1 MIRLY
6 INIDHVA
13 TIREAR
19 KTNEPDP
26 VRAAVLAELGGADG
40 ITVHLRFDRR
50 HIRDRDLPL
59 LRETVGTGI
68 NLEIAAEPE
77 MLALALEL
85 EPMAETLVQERREEI
100 TTEGGLAPGT
110 NRERRTLGGAMP

>member
-59 LRETVGTGI
+59 LSETVRTGI
-68 NLEIAAEPE
+68 NVEVAAEPG
-77 MLALALEL
+77 LLGHALER
-85 EPMAETLVQERREEI
+85 EPRTRSRV
-100 TTEGGLAPGT
+100 PG
-110 NRERRTLGGAMP
+110 RPAG